1 MILIYNNTITYHRTL
16 FLGLSRSIETLN
28 QVAMG
33 DKPADLVLENC
44 SLVNV
49 YSREIMPETQI
60 AISQDRIAYVGKD
73 ASHTK
78 GKKTVVMNLEK
89 KYVAPGF
96 ADPHIHVD
104 QFVSPAEF
112 VKKSLLCGVT
122 SLFSDPIDV
131 VSTCGYRGFKEFIKM
146 TSRLPVRFFHVIPGG
161 VPVDRKFSHGKT
173 LSLTEAKSALKI
185 SGVLGLGEV
194 FSWTKVTKRDSKTMR
209 MLSAMLENNCVING
223 HTAGASGKKLNA
235 YVSSGILSCHEPI
248 NFEQVVERLRLGMW
262 IMIREGSIRRDLKD
276 IVPLVLSNKT
286 YTDRLMFCSDGLDP
300 TDITRFGH
308 IDHCIRESVKQGL
321 NQIDA
326 ISMASKNCFDYYNMG
341 KDLGGI
347 APGKLADILVF
358 DDLKK
363 MKPNK
368 IFIGGRLV
376 VSNSTIVCKMQ
387 KHAIPKWMTKTIKLQ
402 KFSEDDFTVKSR
414 ADSVNVNVINMK
426 TEIITE
432 KINENLSVKDGNVIT
447 STDKDIWKV
456 AAFDRTFGTAKH
468 TVGFLKNFDTKIG
481 AFASTWNFHE
491 NNMIVIGSNEKD
503 MVTAANSLVTTQGGM
518 VVVSEEKILSSIPLQ
533 MAGIVST
540 DNFET
545 VLENFVNLNTVLS
558 DAGCK
563 FKKPHLIPLFLP
575 FIALPDI
582 RILSTGLVDVKNRS
596 FLKIVTC

>member
-1 MILIYNNTITYHRTL
+1 M
-16 FLGLSRSIETLN
+16 FLGLSRSIQTLN
-28 QVAMG
+28 EVAIG
-33 DKPADLVLENC
+33 DKPADLILENC

-60 AISQDRIAYVGKD
+60 AISHDRIAYVGPD

-78 GKKTVVMNLEK
+78 GKKTVIMNLKK
-89 KYVAPGF
+89 KYVTPGF

-112 VKKSLLCGVT
+112 TKKSLLCGVT
-122 SLFSDPIDV
+122 SLFSDPIDI
-131 VSTCGYRGFKEFIKM
+131 VSTCGYSGFKEFVKM
-146 TSRLPVRFFHVIPGG
+146 TSGLPVRFFHVVPGG

-173 LSLTEAKSALKI
+173 LTLTEEKSALKI
-185 SGVLGLGEV
+185 PGVLGLGEV

-209 MLSAMLENNCVING
+209 TLSTMLENNCVING

-248 NFEQVVERLRLGMW
+248 NFDQVIERLRLGMW
-262 IMIREGSIRRDLKD
+262 IMIREGSVRRDLKD
-276 IVPLVLSNKT
+276 IVTLVLSNKT
-286 YTDRLMFCSDGLDP
+286 YTDRLMFCSDGVDP
-300 TDITRFGH
+300 ADITRFGH
-308 IDHCIRESVKQGL
+308 IDHCIRESVKLGL

-363 MKPNK
+363 MKPRK
-368 IFIGGRLV
+368 IFVGGRLV
-376 VSNSTIVCKMQ
+376 ASNGTIVCKMK
-387 KHAIPKWMTKTIKLQ
+387 KHTVPKWMTKTVKLQ
-402 KFSEDDFTVKSR
+402 KFSEDDFMVKSR
-414 ADSVNVNVINMK
+414 ANSANVNVINMK

-432 KINENLSVKDGNVIT
+432 KINENLSVKDGNVVA

-468 TVGFLKNFDTKIG
+468 TIGFLKNFGAKIG

-503 MVTAANSLVTTQGGM
+503 MAKAANSLITTQGGM
-518 VVVSEEKILSSIPLQ
+518 VVVSGEKILSSVPLQ

-540 DNFET
+540 DSFET
-545 VLENFVNLNTVLS
+545 VLKNFTNLNTVLA
-558 DAGCK
+558 DADCK

-575 FIALPDI
+575 FLALPDI

-596 FLKIVTC
+596 FLKIVT

>member
-1 MILIYNNTITYHRTL
+1 M
-16 FLGLSRSIETLN
+16 FFGLSKSIQTLN
-28 QVAMG
+28 AVAIG
-33 DKPADLVLENC
+33 DKAADLVLENC

-49 YSREIMPETQI
+49 YSREILPETQI
-60 AISQDRIAYVGKD
+60 AISQDRVAYVGKD

-78 GKKTVVMNLEK
+78 GKKTVIMNLEK
-89 KYVAPGF
+89 KYVTPGF
-96 ADPHIHVD
+96 ADPHIHLD
-104 QFVSPAEF
+104 QFVSPSEF

-122 SLFSDPIDV
+122 SLFSDPIDI
-131 VSTCGYRGFKEFIKM
+131 VSTCGYSGFKEFVKM
-146 TSRLPVRFFHVIPGG
+146 TSGLPVRFFHVVPGG

-173 LSLTEAKSALKI
+173 LTLTEEKSALKI
-185 SGVLGLGEV
+185 PSVLGLGEV

-209 MLSAMLENNCVING
+209 TLSTMLENNCVING

-248 NFEQVVERLRLGMW
+248 NFDQVVERLRLGMW
-262 IMIREGSIRRDLKD
+262 IMIREGSVRRDLKD

-300 TDITRFGH
+300 ADITRFGH
-308 IDHCIRESVKQGL
+308 IDHCIRESVKLGL

-363 MKPNK
+363 MKPRK
-368 IFIGGRLV
+368 IFVGGRLV
-376 VSNSTIVCKMQ
+376 ASNGAIVCKME
-387 KHAIPKWMTKTIKLQ
+387 KHTVPNWMTKTVKLH
-402 KFSEDDFTVKSR
+402 KFSEDDFIVKTR
-414 ADSVNVNVINMK
+414 ANSVNVNVINMK

-432 KINENLSVKDGNVIT
+432 KINENLSVKGGNVVA
-447 STDKDIWKV
+447 STDKDVWKV

-468 TVGFLKNFDTKIG
+468 TVGFLKNFDAKIG

-503 MVTAANSLVTTQGGM
+503 MAKAANSLVATQGGM
-518 VVVSEEKILSSIPLQ
+518 VIVSEEKILSSMPLQ

-540 DNFET
+540 DSFET
-545 VLENFVNLNTVLS
+545 VSENFANLITVLV

-575 FIALPDI
+575 FLALPDI
-582 RILSTGLVDVKNRS
+582 RILSAGLVDIKNHS
-596 FLKIVTC
+596 FLKIVT